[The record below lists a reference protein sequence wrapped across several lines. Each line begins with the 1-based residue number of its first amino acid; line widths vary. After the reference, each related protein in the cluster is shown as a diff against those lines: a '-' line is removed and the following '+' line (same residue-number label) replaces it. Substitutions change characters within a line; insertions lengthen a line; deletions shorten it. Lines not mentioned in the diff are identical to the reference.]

1 VAGEGGFL
9 TEPGEGTN
17 LYTTTFAT
25 LAIAGDGLLVEPPAR
40 EDGALPSVRPAP
52 SVADGT
58 RVSHVL
64 AIEGPAGGVRMCSV
78 EGPNGA
84 SLREL
89 LGDAEAGTFPS
100 YPADCVHS
108 FAYEGGRLVALNG
121 QGPENPDQ
129 SWVLRLDRGSE
140 AVAAEQPVPFGD
152 AIGLQVA
159 STPVSTVAGPTGETG
174 PTGAAGPTGPVGPV
188 GTTGATGAKGA
199 TGPAGKRGARGPA
212 GKSAKSGKKSKKSQA
227 KARKLVCAAPRKHAM
242 KRHARCRVRPR
253 RAKSARG
260 VTAMKGG
267 RA

>member
-1 VAGEGGFL
+1 
-9 TEPGEGTN
+9 
-17 LYTTTFAT
+17 
-25 LAIAGDGLLVEPPAR
+25 
-40 EDGALPSVRPAP
+40 
-52 SVADGT
+52 
-58 RVSHVL
+58 
-64 AIEGPAGGVRMCSV
+64 MCSV

-89 LGDAEAGTFPS
+89 LADAETGTFPS
-100 YPADCVHS
+100 YPSGCVKS
-108 FAYEGGRLVALNG
+108 VSYEGGQLVALNG
-121 QGPENPDQ
+121 QGPESADQ

-159 STPVSTVAGPTGETG
+159 STPVSTVVGPTGETG
-174 PTGAAGPTGPVGPV
+174 PTGAAGATGPVGPV
-188 GTTGATGAKGA
+188 GTTGA
-199 TGPAGKRGARGPA
+199 GPAGKRGARGPA
-212 GKSAKSGKKSKKSQA
+212 GMSTKPGKKSKKSQA